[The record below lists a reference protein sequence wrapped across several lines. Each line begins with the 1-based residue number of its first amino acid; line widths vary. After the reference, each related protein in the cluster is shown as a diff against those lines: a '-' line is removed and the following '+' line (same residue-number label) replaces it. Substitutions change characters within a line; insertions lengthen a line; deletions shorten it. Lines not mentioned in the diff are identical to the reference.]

1 MRVTPSTGAASP
13 FEVAARLRAAGCVFA
28 EDEAA
33 LLLAQASSA
42 AELDASVQRRVAGEP
57 LEVILGWAGFC
68 GLRIAVH
75 PGVFVPRQ
83 RTRLLVDEAARL
95 LRPGAVVLDLCCG
108 TGAVGAVLASRVPG
122 LELYAADS
130 DAAAVRCARANLA
143 DACRVFQGDLFTP
156 LPPELQGRVTVLTC
170 NAPYVPSEAIALM
183 PPEARLH
190 EPRAALD
197 GGPDGLDVQRRVADE
212 APTWLAPG
220 GHLLVEAG
228 ERQAE
233 ESSRIFA
240 SRGLT
245 TRVVSSAELD
255 ATALVATRQG

>member
-1 MRVTPSTGAASP
+1 VKVTSGTGTSSP
-13 FEVAARLRAAGCVFA
+13 DEVVTRLRAAGCVFA

-33 LLLAQASSA
+33 LLLAQPWSA
-42 AELDASVQRRVAGEP
+42 AELEASVQRRVAGEP
-57 LEVILGWAGFC
+57 LEVIVGWAGFC

-83 RTRLLVDEAARL
+83 RTRLLVEEASRL
-95 LRPGAVVLDLCCG
+95 LRPKAVVLDLCCG

-122 LELYAADS
+122 LELYATDS

-143 DACRVFQGDLFTP
+143 GAGQVFEGDLFAP
-156 LPPELQGRVTVLTC
+156 LPRELQGRVTVLTC
-170 NAPYVPSEAIALM
+170 NAPYVPSAAIALM

-197 GGPDGLDVQRRVADE
+197 GGPDGLDVQRRIAAE
-212 APTWLAPG
+212 ALSWLAPG
-220 GHLLVEAG
+220 GYLLVEAG

-233 ESSRIFA
+233 ESRSIFA
-240 SRGLT
+240 AHGLAA
-245 TRVVSSAELD
+245 RVVSSAELD
-255 ATALVATRQG
+255 ATVVVATHQG

>member
-1 MRVTPSTGAASP
+1 VKVSSGTGTSATD
-13 FEVAARLRAAGCVFA
+13 EVVARLRAAGCVFA

-33 LLLAQASSA
+33 LLLAQSSSA

-83 RTRLLVDEAARL
+83 RTRLLVDEAFRL
-95 LRPGAVVLDLCCG
+95 LSPGAVVLDLCCG

-130 DAAAVRCARANLA
+130 DAAAVRCACANLA
-143 DACRVFQGDLFTP
+143 DAGQVFEGDLFSP
-156 LPPELQGRVTVLTC
+156 LPRELQGRITVLTC

-197 GGPDGLDVQRRVADE
+197 GGPDGLDVQRRVA
-212 APTWLAPG
+212 AGARTWLAPG

-233 ESSRIFA
+233 ESRRIFT
-240 SRGLT
+240 SHGLIA
-245 TRVVSSAELD
+245 RVVSSAERD
-255 ATALVATRQG
+255 ATVVVATRQR

>member
-83 RTRLLVDEAARL
+83 RTRLLVEEAARL

-143 DACRVFQGDLFTP
+143 DACRVFQGDLFAP
-156 LPPELQGRVTVLTC
+156 LPRELQGRVTVLTC